1 MGRETILF
9 KSEERKSAAEAAAT
23 LRIIAD
29 KIESGNITLTSQ
41 TSEVDIAIP
50 ENVTLE
56 IKVEEEEGRDSV
68 KRSLEVEVEWR
79 EGEASEQ
86 GGVTIS

>member
-29 KIESGNITLTSQ
+29 KIESGNITLSSQ

-79 EGEASEQ
+79 EGEASEP